1 MVGPVTR
8 LEGAAGGVGL
18 VAVLWASGYHGAAVV
33 VFLVAGLLWWVD
45 AAFFDE
51 EKCWCDNGKV
61 RSPITRTWRKHR
73 RCGGSG
79 VRPRRSR
86 RFMNRQEK

>member
-1 MVGPVTR
+1 MSR
-8 LEGAAGGVGL
+8 LEGAAGGAGL
-18 VAVLWASGYHGAAVV
+18 VLFLWFGGYHGAAVV

-79 VRPRRSR
+79 VRPRRSHR
-86 RFMNRQEK
+86 VFKRNGK